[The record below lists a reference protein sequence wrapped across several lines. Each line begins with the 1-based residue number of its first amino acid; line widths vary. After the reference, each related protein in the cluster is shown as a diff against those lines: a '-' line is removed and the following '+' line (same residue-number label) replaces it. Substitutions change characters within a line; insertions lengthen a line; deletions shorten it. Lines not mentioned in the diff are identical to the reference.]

1 MYNLPIDKN
10 PDHERRFPM
19 STLDATISM
28 LEAMPEDAR
37 IKVMEFTQKLFTSRK
52 PANPFVLVSQE
63 QILSDLAESRQQ
75 ISDSKGF
82 DMEDILKRMGKQHGF
97 IWRNHLT
104 KSIVSAE
111 KARIPHHPF
120 HAAPLS
126 HALPDKRHNRLC
138 GCHIPSAPGLWK
150 YFCR

>member
-52 PANPFVLVSQE
+52 PANPFVPVSQE

-75 ISDSKGF
+75 ISDSKGL

-138 GCHIPSAPGLWK
+138 GCHIPSAPGL
-150 YFCR
+150 